1 MRYFNIETI
10 SFTNKNGVTVPIKD
24 KRPIPNDQISFEV
37 GINTDADL
45 DEVASRS
52 DVFGEDFE
60 DQAYRIFDANIVE
73 IVENNYD
80 LSKIRKLKIP
90 V

>member
-1 MRYFNIETI
+1 MRYFTIDTI
-10 SFTNKNGVTVPIKD
+10 SFTNSNGITVPIKD
-24 KRPIPNDQISFEV
+24 KRPIPDEQISFEV

-60 DQAYRIFDANIVE
+60 DQAFRIFDANI
-73 IVENNYD
+73 IDIIENGYD